1 MKTKKHTKG
10 VQQMIEIKRATQKS
24 KALCD
29 VNCFNSR
36 SNLCSKSNYSDV
48 TSVKP
53 LLPQS
58 FFFVFIQKIF
68 ENWAYI
74 IEVRAYS
81 SGLTPLPL
89 NTRTPLSYPHPLPY
103 LRTYLMDGPYWY
115 NFKKPTRH
123 KEGRTNLVLQ
133 DPPSYL
139 QGSD

>member
-10 VQQMIEIKRATQKS
+10 VQQIIEIRATQKS

-68 ENWAYI
+68 ENWA
-74 IEVRAYS
+74 
-81 SGLTPLPL
+81 
-89 NTRTPLSYPHPLPY
+89 
-103 LRTYLMDGPYWY
+103 
-115 NFKKPTRH
+115 
-123 KEGRTNLVLQ
+123 
-133 DPPSYL
+133 
-139 QGSD
+139 